1 MFLRMVTLITML
13 GIIISSCNQAT
24 SLPTATLIPTGQ
36 LTPYHTSTPGPV
48 LPTATRIINIPI
60 TPAPTSTPFTHTVKK
75 DETMLGIAFQY
86 GLSLEDL
93 KAANPGVD
101 PRIMSVGLQLVI
113 PLGGEISETIPT
125 ATPVPVNWLQPDC
138 YRTGD
143 GGAWCILVVKNQLEN
158 SVENLSG
165 WIGLYTPQG
174 TIISSH
180 VAYSPLNML
189 RPGDTMPLMTY
200 FSPPLP
206 ENFEAFGELLS
217 GIVVAA
223 DDTRYLNLDAKVDQ
237 VEISTDGRQAMVSG
251 EVLLPDGVP
260 VPAQIW
266 IMIIAYD
273 LNGTLIGGRKWES
286 SGETQFTLPIF
297 SLAGMIDH
305 VDVLTEAR
313 P

>member
-1 MFLRMVTLITML
+1 ML
-13 GIIISSCNQAT
+13 GIKISSCNQAT
-24 SLPTATLIPTGQ
+24 PLPTATLIPTGQ

-48 LPTATRIINIPI
+48 LPTATRIINIPV
-60 TPAPTSTPFTHTVKK
+60 TPAPTS
-75 DETMLGIAFQY
+75 
-86 GLSLEDL
+86 
-93 KAANPGVD
+93 
-101 PRIMSVGLQLVI
+101 
-113 PLGGEISETIPT
+113 
-125 ATPVPVNWLQPDC
+125 TPVPVNWLQPDC

-143 GGAWCILVVKNQLEN
+143 GGAWCILVVKNQLEG

-223 DDTRYLNLDAKVDQ
+223 DDPRYLNLAAKVDQ
-237 VEISTDGRQAMVSG
+237 VEISTDGRQAMASG

-297 SLAGMIDH
+297 SLAGLID
-305 VDVLTEAR
+305 
-313 P
+313 